1 MSETTEPTVS
11 AVPMATDP
19 TPRRDWAN
27 YKRLLTYVRPYTGIF
42 LLSVIGFFAASGAE
56 AYMARL
62 LGDLIDNWGASGTDV
77 AATIALTMF
86 LAALVRGLG
95 NVVGELLL
103 SSVSM
108 NVVHNLR
115 TQLFDH
121 LLALPSSYFDASSQ
135 GHLVSRL
142 TFTVT
147 QLRDTGTDAL
157 KTIVQDGGK
166 VIIYFVAMLL
176 LSWKLTLIFIASAPL
191 LALVVMFSSQRFRKL
206 SRRIQDSMGDVTHIS
221 GEAVGGYR
229 VVKIYGGEGYEQDRF
244 HHASH
249 RNRRQN
255 LKMVT
260 TKVFST
266 EINEILVAAA
276 ISGLILVLFLTGVG
290 AEMTSGQVVY
300 FLSLASL
307 MARPIRK
314 LSEVNAKLQRG
325 LSAAEDVFAQ
335 LDTPSERDSG
345 TLEAGRVEG
354 RIEFRNVSFAYDRS
368 RNRVLRDISLRI
380 EPGQTVALVGR
391 SGSGKSTLASLIPRF
406 YDIEAGEILL
416 DDKPITA
423 YSLRS
428 LRDQIAL
435 VTQQITL
442 FNDTLERNVAYGSL
456 ANTDREQVW
465 YALER
470 AHAADF
476 IRAMPDGIETLV
488 GDDGVLLSGGQ
499 RQRVAIARALLKDA
513 PVLILDE
520 ATSALDSESER
531 HIQAALA
538 EVMKGRTTLVI
549 AHRLSTIES
558 ADLIVVMQDGRIVE
572 AGNHRTLMAQR
583 GIYAGLHSAQFE
595 DKPPAGFPTTA
606 PTGQLPAGL
615 KSSGLLKRFSNPA
628 IPGVTT
634 SGLERAWYRDAG
646 WLVLLRPLSWVHG
659 LISRRRKQRLTH
671 PAYPRVRIPVP
682 VIVVGNI
689 AVGGTGKT
697 PLVMALVDLLIRLG
711 FSPGIVTRGY
721 GGKLGGAVEKVP
733 AQGDPERYGDEAPLL
748 ARRTGVPVFAGEDR
762 VAAAQRLLVEHDCDV
777 IVADDGLQ
785 HYLLNRDFEI
795 AMVDGTRGFGNGR
808 LLPAGPLRE
817 LPDRLNE
824 VDLVIASGKPW
835 PGAQGMME
843 LKPTALIRWDDSTCQ
858 PPDVLQEGSRIHA
871 VAGIGSPARFAATLQ
886 QMGLDP
892 QMHVWPDHHR
902 FDGSEVKFDDDLP
915 VVITEKDAIKLRKC
929 VPLHQ
934 RLWILQVEATLG
946 VDLEALI
953 SRKLI
958 ERNIL
963 PGQNRRT

>member
-1 MSETTEPTVS
+1 MSETAEPV
-11 AVPMATDP
+11 AP
-19 TPRRDWAN
+19 TAAESVPRRDWVN
-27 YKRLLTYVRPYTGIF
+27 YKRLLTYVRPYGWIF
-42 LLSVIGFFAASGAE
+42 LFSVIGFFAASGAE

-62 LGDLIDNWGASGTDV
+62 LGDLIDNWGATGSDV

-86 LAALVRGLG
+86 LAALMRGLG

-121 LLALPSSYFDASSQ
+121 LLVLPSSYFDASSQ

-166 VIIYFVAMLL
+166 VIIYFGAMLL
-176 LSWKLTLIFIASAPL
+176 LSWKLTLIFIAAAPL

-229 VVKIYGGEGYEQDRF
+229 VVKIYGGESYEQGRF

-255 LKMVT
+255 LKMIT

-290 AEMTSGQVVY
+290 VEMSSGQVVY

-345 TLEAGRVEG
+345 TLEVSRVEG
-354 RIEFRNVSFAYDRS
+354 RLEFRNVSFSYDRS
-368 RNRVLRDISLRI
+368 RNEVLCGINLRI

-406 YDIEAGEILL
+406 YDIDSGEILL
-416 DDKPITA
+416 DDKPVTA

-456 ANTDREQVW
+456 ANIDRDSVW
-465 YALER
+465 HALER

-476 IRAMPDGIETLV
+476 IRAMPEGVETLV

-520 ATSALDSESER
+520 ATSALDTESER

-538 EVMKGRTTLVI
+538 EVMRGRTTLVI

-572 AGNHRTLMAQR
+572 TGNHQTLMAK
-583 GIYAGLHSAQFE
+583 GGTYAGLHSAQFE
-595 DKPPAGFPTTA
+595 DKATTFTPPLA
-606 PTGQLPAGL
+606 PGAQTFSGL
-615 KSSGLLKRFSNPA
+615 KSPGLLQRFSSPVVPA
-628 IPGVTT
+628 VAA
-634 SGLERAWYRDAG
+634 SSLERAWDRDAN
-646 WLVLLRPLSWVHG
+646 WLLLLRPLSWIYG
-659 LISRRRKQRLTH
+659 LVTRRRKRRLTH
-671 PAYPRVRIPVP
+671 PAYPRTRLPVP

-689 AVGGTGKT
+689 TSGGTGKT
-697 PLVMALVDLLIRLG
+697 PLVMALVELLVRLG

-721 GGKLGGAVEKVP
+721 GGKLRGEIEKVP
-733 AQGDPERYGDEAPLL
+733 SDGDPARYGDEAPLL
-748 ARRTGVPVFAGEDR
+748 ARRTGVPVFAGRDR
-762 VAAAQRLLVEHDCDV
+762 VAAALQLLVQHDCDV

-785 HYLLNRDFEI
+785 HYRLNRDFEI
-795 AMVDGTRGFGNGR
+795 ALVDGVRGLGNGQ

-817 LPDRLNE
+817 LPDRLAE

-835 PGAQGMME
+835 PGAEGMME
-843 LKPTALIRWDDSTCQ
+843 LKPSALIRWNDSHVEQ
-858 PPDVLQEGSRIHA
+858 PDYLAEGTHVHA

-886 QMGLDP
+886 QMGLAP
-892 QMHVWPDHHR
+892 QMHAWPDHHE
-902 FDGSEVKFDDDLP
+902 FTGSEVQFDDDHP
-915 VVITEKDAIKLRKC
+915 VLVTEKDAIKLRRC
-929 VPLHQ
+929 VPSHP
-934 RLWILQVEATLG
+934 RLWILQVDGSLSVELEG
-946 VDLEALI
+946 VI
-953 SRKLI
+953 TRKLV
-958 ERNIL
+958 ERSIR
-963 PGQNRRT
+963 PGRIKRS

>member
-1 MSETTEPTVS
+1 MTETTEPTAPV
-11 AVPMATDP
+11 ATAAA
-19 TPRRDWAN
+19 PRRDWVN
-27 YKRLLTYVRPYTGIF
+27 YKRLLTYVRPYGWIF

-62 LGDLIDNWGASGTDV
+62 LGDLIDNWGATGSDV

-86 LAALVRGLG
+86 LAALMRGLG

-121 LLALPSSYFDASSQ
+121 LLVLPSSYFDASSQ

-166 VIIYFVAMLL
+166 VIIYFGAMVL
-176 LSWKLTLIFIASAPL
+176 LSWKLTAIFIAAAPL
-191 LALVVMFSSQRFRKL
+191 LALVVMFSSHRFRKL

-229 VVKIYGGEGYEQDRF
+229 VVKIYGGETYEQGRF

-255 LKMVT
+255 LKMIT

-290 AEMTSGQVVY
+290 VEMTSGQVVY

-354 RIEFRNVSFAYDRS
+354 RLEFRNVSFAYDRS
-368 RNRVLRDISLRI
+368 RNEVLRGISLRI

-406 YDIEAGEILL
+406 YDIDSGEILL

-456 ANTDREQVW
+456 ANIDRERVW
-465 YALER
+465 HALER

-476 IRAMPDGIETLV
+476 IRAMPEGIETLV

-520 ATSALDSESER
+520 ATSALDTESER

-572 AGNHRTLMAQR
+572 TGNHRTLMGQ
-583 GIYAGLHSAQFE
+583 GGTYAGLHSAQFE
-595 DKPPAGFPTTA
+595 DKA
-606 PTGQLPAGL
+606 PTSTPSLTPNTQPLSAPKG
-615 KSSGLLKRFSNPA
+615 SGLLQRFSRPVVPA
-628 IPGVTT
+628 AAAT
-634 SGLERAWYRDAG
+634 GLERAWDRNAS
-646 WLVLLRPLSWVHG
+646 WLVLLRPLSWVYG
-659 LISRRRKQRLTH
+659 LVTRRRKRRMTH
-671 PAYPRVRIPVP
+671 PASPRVRLPVP
-682 VIVVGNI
+682 IIVIGNI
-689 AVGGTGKT
+689 TVGGTGKT
-697 PLVMALVDLLIRLG
+697 PLVMALTDLLVRLG

-721 GGKLGGAVEKVP
+721 GGKLGGAIEQVP
-733 AQGDPERYGDEAPLL
+733 GEGDPERYGDEAPLL
-748 ARRTGVPVFAGEDR
+748 ARRTRVPVYAGQDR
-762 VAAAQRLLVEHDCDV
+762 VAAAQQLLAQHNCDV

-785 HYLLNRDFEI
+785 HYHLNRDFEI
-795 AMVDGTRGFGNGR
+795 ALIDGTRGFGNGY

-817 LPDRLNE
+817 LPDRLDE

-835 PGAQGMME
+835 PGCAGVME
-843 LKPTALIRWDDSTCQ
+843 LKPAALIRWDDSFLEN
-858 PPDVLQEGSRIHA
+858 PDFLPQGTQVHA

-886 QMGLDP
+886 QMGLEP
-892 QMHVWPDHHR
+892 QMHAWPDHHN
-902 FDGSEVKFDDDLP
+902 FDGSEVQFDDDHP
-915 VVITEKDAIKLRKC
+915 VIVTEKDGIKLRKC
-929 VPLHQ
+929 VPSHP
-934 RLWILQVEATLG
+934 RLWILQVDATLN
-946 VDLEALI
+946 VELEAVI
-953 SRKLI
+953 TRKLA
-958 ERNIL
+958 ERSIKPRSN
-963 PGQNRRT
+963 QRS

>member
-1 MSETTEPTVS
+1 MSETTEL
-11 AVPMATDP
+11 AVPAST
-19 TPRRDWAN
+19 TSVPRRDWVN
-27 YKRLLTYVRPYTGIF
+27 YKRLLTYVRPYGWIF
-42 LLSVIGFFAASGAE
+42 LLSVIGFFAASAAE

-62 LGDLIDNWGASGTDV
+62 LGDLIDNWGATGTDV

-86 LAALVRGLG
+86 LAALMRGLG

-108 NVVHNLR
+108 NVVHNMR

-121 LLALPSSYFDASSQ
+121 LLVLPSSYFDASSQ

-176 LSWKLTLIFIASAPL
+176 LSWKLTLIFIAAAPL

-229 VVKIYGGEGYEQDRF
+229 VVKIYGGESYEQDRF

-255 LKMVT
+255 LKMIT

-290 AEMTSGQVVY
+290 VEMTSGQVVY

-335 LDTPSERDSG
+335 LDSPAERDSG

-354 RIEFRNVSFAYDRS
+354 RLEFRNVSFAYDRS
-368 RNRVLRDISLRI
+368 RNEVLHDVNLRI

-406 YDIEAGEILL
+406 YDIESGEILL

-456 ANTDREQVW
+456 AHTDRERIW
-465 YALER
+465 HALER

-476 IRAMPDGIETLV
+476 IRAMPEGIETLV

-520 ATSALDSESER
+520 ATSALDTESER

-572 AGNHRTLMAQR
+572 TGNHQLLMSQ
-583 GIYAGLHSAQFE
+583 GGVYAGLHSAQFE
-595 DKPPAGFPTTA
+595 DKPPAGFPSA
-606 PTGQLPAGL
+606 VPSVVPASGL
-615 KSSGLLKRFSNPA
+615 KSSGLLRRFTTPDVPA
-628 IPGVTT
+628 VAA
-634 SGLERAWYRDAG
+634 SRLERAWYGNAG
-646 WLVLLRPLSWVHG
+646 WLVVLRPLAWLYGV
-659 LISRRRKQRLTH
+659 ITRRRKRRLTH
-671 PAYPRVRIPVP
+671 PAYPRTRLPAA

-689 AVGGTGKT
+689 AAGGTGKT
-697 PLVMALVDLLIRLG
+697 PLVIALVGLLVRLG

-721 GGKLGGAVEKVP
+721 GGKLGGAVERVP
-733 AQGDPERYGDEAPLL
+733 NEGDPERYGDEAPLL
-748 ARRTGVPVFAGEDR
+748 ARRTRVPVYAGADR
-762 VAAAQRLLVEHDCDV
+762 VAAAQRLLAEHDCDV
-777 IVADDGLQ
+777 IVSDDGLQ

-795 AMVDGTRGFGNGR
+795 AMVDGMRGFGNGQ

-817 LPDRLNE
+817 LPDRLDE

-835 PGAQGMME
+835 PGAHGILE
-843 LKPTALIRWDDSTCQ
+843 LKPSSLIRWNDGSHER
-858 PPDVLQEGSRIHA
+858 PDFLQAGTHVHG
-871 VAGIGSPARFAATLQ
+871 VAGIGSPGRFAATLQ
-886 QMGLDP
+886 QMGLEP
-892 QMHVWPDHHR
+892 QMHTWPDHHP
-902 FDGSEVKFDDDLP
+902 FDGSEVRFNDDRP
-915 VVITEKDAIKLRKC
+915 VIVTEKDAIKLRHC
-929 VPLHQ
+929 VALHP
-934 RLWILQVEATLG
+934 RLWILKVDAVLDK
-946 VDLEALI
+946 DLEALI
-953 SRKLI
+953 SSKLV
-958 ERNIL
+958 ERSIM
-963 PGQNRRT
+963 PGRNKRS